1 MLISE
6 LNRGGRISR
15 NENRISI
22 YQTQGEINTSSVF
35 QRETK
40 TSEREV
46 LTEHAHKKADIANKQ
61 VARDVHTKSSNEP
74 KNYQETR

>member
-46 LTEHAHKKADIANKQ
+46 LTEHAHKKADIAKQ
-61 VARDVHTKSSNEP
+61 TSGP
-74 KNYQETR
+74 

>member
-6 LNRGGRISR
+6 LKIGGRILR

-22 YQTQGEINTSSVF
+22 YQTLGKINTSSVF
-35 QRETK
+35 QKETK

-46 LTEHAHKKADIANKQ
+46 LTEHAHKKKHNKANKWP
-61 VARDVHTKSSNEP
+61 VTSTPNHPMNP
-74 KNYQETR
+74 KTIRK

>member
-6 LNRGGRISR
+6 MNIGGRISR
-15 NENRISI
+15 HENMISI

-46 LTEHAHKKADIANKQ
+46 LTEHAHKKVDIEKQ
-61 VARDVHTKSSNEP
+61 TSGP
-74 KNYQETR
+74 